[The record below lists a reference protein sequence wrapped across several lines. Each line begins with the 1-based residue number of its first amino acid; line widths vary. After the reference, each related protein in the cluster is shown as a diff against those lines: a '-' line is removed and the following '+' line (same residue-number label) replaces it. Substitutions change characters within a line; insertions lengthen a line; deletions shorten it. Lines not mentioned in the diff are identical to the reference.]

1 MNLDPI
7 VVLAGAAANNGMR
20 MLADELLRHGATVSI
35 ALYQSEDVSL
45 IGVNAVTVACIIDD
59 RIKYGVSALR

>member
-20 MLADELLRHGATVSI
+20 MLANELLRHGAAVSI
-35 ALYQSEDVSL
+35 ALYQSEDNTLVGADS
-45 IGVNAVTVACIIDD
+45 VTVACIIDD